1 VVASIHE
8 SLSVTATS
16 TWNPLAA
23 HHDKRYSKETPMVS
37 AAQAN
42 DFDIA
47 VPSYLLEQLA
57 KRSNQLQMLPVV
69 ASEAIGIAN
78 KPNSTI
84 AEFAV
89 VVERDLKL
97 ATDMLKIANSTLYN
111 PSTPITNLHRA
122 VIRLGFQEC
131 KFLIMAASAAGLM
144 NRISMEHEWVRVD
157 LWRHSFY
164 TALLSIHLN
173 RIFRL
178 GFQGEEFTA
187 GLLHDFG
194 RTLLAIAVP
203 HRFHKVDPMKFDES
217 CAIQAH
223 EQSVIGTDHCQLGAW
238 YALQQ
243 QLPSP
248 LPELIL
254 CHHRPELAGE
264 GRCLT
269 ALVAVADHV
278 ANHLHLFGTS
288 EGYLPSSN
296 PYWPI
301 LAEFADSCFE
311 RRFKEAVPVSMQN
324 TQRDVAVLLNV

>member
-1 VVASIHE
+1 
-8 SLSVTATS
+8 
-16 TWNPLAA
+16 
-23 HHDKRYSKETPMVS
+23 MVS
-37 AAQAN
+37 ATEAYDLEA
-42 DFDIA
+42 A
-47 VPSYLLEQLA
+47 LPSYLLERLA
-57 KRSNQLQMLPVV
+57 KRSNQLRMLPVV
-69 ASEAIGIAN
+69 ASEAIEIAN

-97 ATDMLKIANSTLYN
+97 ATDMLKIANSTIYN

-122 VIRLGFQEC
+122 VIRLGFREC

-144 NRISMEHEWVRVD
+144 NRISMEQEWVRAV

-173 RIFRL
+173 RTFKL

-203 HRFHKVDPMKFDES
+203 HRFHKVDPMEFDES
-217 CAIQAH
+217 CAIQEH
-223 EQSVIGTDHCQLGAW
+223 EQSVIGTDHCQIGAW

-254 CHHRPELAGE
+254 CHHRPELAQD
-264 GRCLT
+264 GRRLT
-269 ALVAVADHV
+269 ALVSVADHM
-278 ANHLHLFGTS
+278 ANHLHLFGTPD
-288 EGYLPSSN
+288 GYLPSSN

-301 LAEFADSCFE
+301 LAEFADSRFE
-311 RRFKEAVPVSMQN
+311 RTFKEAVPVSMQN
-324 TQRDVAVLLNV
+324 AQRDVAALLDV